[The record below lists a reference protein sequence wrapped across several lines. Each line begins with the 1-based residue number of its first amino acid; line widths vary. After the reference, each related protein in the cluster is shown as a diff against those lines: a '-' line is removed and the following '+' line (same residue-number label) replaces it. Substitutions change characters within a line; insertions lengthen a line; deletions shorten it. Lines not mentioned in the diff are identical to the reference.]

1 MEQRITRRRWLKWA
15 LTGTA
20 GAVLAACAPQVVKE
34 TVVVEKEVEKIVK
47 ETVVVEGTPQVIE
60 KVVTAAP
67 APAQKQVL
75 RYWLQA
81 TTEQLYREE
90 MINEFMQM
98 NPDIEIQMD
107 GTDPANYNE
116 ATQLLFAGGTPPDVF
131 WKFNL
136 TLQQMLEQ
144 EYIMPYPDEVQ
155 TYLTSAYPD
164 YMFLNGV
171 NMIDGHLYG
180 FYPVGK
186 TSATRVLYMNDEL
199 FDKAG
204 ITEAPKTWSDFRNVA
219 KQLTEAGGGQSYG
232 LILGGTSPWDYT
244 GLVGSLAYT
253 AGPMASGNSE
263 AENFDWT
270 KGELTI
276 ASDYMVAALQLC
288 MDIAEDGS
296 LFPGYS
302 TISHTESRAGLPSGW
317 AGMFLG
323 GWWDAGAYNTQFP
336 EFSYSVA
343 PPPEFDGGRLG
354 YNLGTSQIERVYV
367 AKGSEVTDA
376 INRFLL
382 FRFGPV
388 YQKGWARN
396 GWFTTLPEANDES
409 NIKDPIIQT
418 IFKIAEDIRTSP
430 NPVARNVEQ
439 AKVSV
444 ERKELHPN
452 WGELLGGVFSGQLSV
467 ADYVEQAQKY
477 TADHRA
483 ELERAINYLR
493 DEGVAVSIDDWIF
506 PNWDPS
512 KDYTDEMYAELPPVT
527 Y

>member
-1 MEQRITRRRWLKWA
+1 M
-15 LTGTA
+15 
-20 GAVLAACAPQVVKE
+20 
-34 TVVVEKEVEKIVK
+34 
-47 ETVVVEGTPQVIE
+47 
-60 KVVTAAP
+60 
-67 APAQKQVL
+67 

-90 MINEFMQM
+90 MINEFMQ
-98 NPDIEIQMD
+98 NEPDIEIQMD

-116 ATQLLFAGGTPPDVF
+116 ATWLLFPAARPGRV
-131 WKFNL
+131 L
-136 TLQQMLEQ
+136 
-144 EYIMPYPDEVQ
+144 EVQ
-155 TYLTSAYPD
+155 PD
-164 YMFLNGV
+164 APADAEGKHHALPGRGADLPDQRLSGLHVLNGV

-186 TSATRVLYMNDEL
+186 TSATRLYMNDEL

-382 FRFGPV
+382 FKFGPV

-452 WGELLGGVFSGQLSV
+452 WGELLGGVFSASSAWRTMWSKRKVHRRPPRRARAGDQLP
-467 ADYVEQAQKY
+467 A
-477 TADHRA
+477 
-483 ELERAINYLR
+483 
-493 DEGVAVSIDDWIF
+493 G
-506 PNWDPS
+506 
-512 KDYTDEMYAELPPVT
+512 
-527 Y
+527 